1 MNVVEIIKAK
11 RDGERLT
18 DAQLRWFIDA
28 YTKGEIADEQA
39 AALCMAIYFQG
50 MQPGE
55 LAVWTGAMIDSG
67 ERLDLSSV
75 GRPTVDKHSTGGVG
89 DKVSLILAP
98 LVAACG
104 AAVPQLSG
112 RGLGHSGGT
121 LDKLDA
127 IAGWRSGLSPTEM
140 VSQLQTVGCVIAA
153 AGSGL
158 TPADRKLYALR
169 DVTATVESIPL
180 IASSIM
186 SKKIAEGTEALVLDV
201 KTGSGAF
208 MRSRDDATRLA
219 EAMVV
224 IGEAN
229 GVRTSALIT
238 AMDTVLGR
246 AAGNAIEVTESVDVL
261 AGRVD
266 GLDDLVEVTL
276 ALADEMISLAGISA
290 DPGAHLADG
299 SALGKWREMV
309 TAQGG
314 DPDAPLPEASQRL
327 AIRAERAGY
336 ITRLDA
342 LSVGI
347 AAWRL
352 GAGRSRKE
360 DPVSATAGVICVAK
374 EGDAVEEGQPIL
386 ELHVDDAGTGPRRGR
401 GSRRRDRHRLRA
413 SRAQVPRPR
422 HHPKLTVCSLE
433 YARAHPSE
441 QTVRMPAPVTLDA
454 VRAAPKVLL
463 HDHLDG
469 GLRPSTIV
477 ELADEIGYRDLPATD
492 LHELAAW
499 FTRGA
504 DTRDILQYLATFEH
518 TLAVMQTEPAL
529 HRVARE
535 AALDLA
541 VDGVVYAEVRFAPEL
556 HQERGLSL
564 DEVVDA
570 VQAGFRDGEHAAAAV
585 GQTDRDAHDHLRDAH
600 RVAVSRD
607 RRAVRAPPHAVTTR
621 SSRSTSPAPRRG
633 SRRATIARRS
643 RSRGAGWPISRS
655 MRASRPGSS

>member
-18 DAQLRWFIDA
+18 DEQLRWFIDA

-261 AGRVD
+261 AGRVE

-314 DPDAPLPEASQRL
+314 DPDARGCPSRRSASRSGPNARATSRGSTRSASASRRGDSVRVDPARRTRSARPPVCFAWPRRAMPSSRDSPSSSSTSTTRSGSAARSRLSTARSTSAPSRPSASPSSSTSSEADV
-327 AIRAERAGY
+327 RAP
-336 ITRLDA
+336 DA
-342 LSVGI
+342 RS
-347 AAWRL
+347 
-352 GAGRSRKE
+352 GAGGAEGAAPRS
-360 DPVSATAGVICVAK
+360 
-374 EGDAVEEGQPIL
+374 
-386 ELHVDDAGTGPRRGR
+386 PRR
-401 GSRRRDRHRLRA
+401 RA
-413 SRAQVPRPR
+413 
-422 HHPKLTVCSLE
+422 
-433 YARAHPSE
+433 
-441 QTVRMPAPVTLDA
+441 
-454 VRAAPKVLL
+454 
-463 HDHLDG
+463 
-469 GLRPSTIV
+469 
-477 ELADEIGYRDLPATD
+477 
-492 LHELAAW
+492 
-499 FTRGA
+499 
-504 DTRDILQYLATFEH
+504 
-518 TLAVMQTEPAL
+518 
-529 HRVARE
+529 
-535 AALDLA
+535 AALD
-541 VDGVVYAEVRFAPEL
+541 
-556 HQERGLSL
+556 
-564 DEVVDA
+564 
-570 VQAGFRDGEHAAAAV
+570 
-585 GQTDRDAHDHLRDAH
+585 
-600 RVAVSRD
+600 D
-607 RRAVRAPPHAVTTR
+607 RRAR
-621 SSRSTSPAPRRG
+621 
-633 SRRATIARRS
+633 
-643 RSRGAGWPISRS
+643 
-655 MRASRPGSS
+655 

>member
-1 MNVVEIIKAK
+1 MSMNVVEIIKAK

-18 DAQLRWFIDA
+18 DPQLRWFIEA
-28 YTKGEIADEQA
+28 YTRGEIADEQA

-55 LAVWTGAMIDSG
+55 LAVWTKAMIDSG
-67 ERLDLSSV
+67 ERLDLSAV

-127 IAGWRSGLSPTEM
+127 IAGWRSALSPAEM
-140 VSQLQTVGCVIAA
+140 VTQLQTVGCVIAA

-186 SKKIAEGTEALVLDV
+186 SKKIAEGTQALVLDV

-246 AAGNAIEVTESVDVL
+246 AAGNAIEVTESIDML
-261 AGRVD
+261 SGRVE
-266 GLDDLVEVTL
+266 GLDDLVQVTL
-276 ALADEMISLAGISA
+276 ALADEMLALAGVSA
-290 DPGAHLADG
+290 DPGAHLVDG

-309 TAQGG
+309 VAQGG
-314 DPDAPLPEASQRL
+314 DPDALLPESSQRL
-327 AIRAERAGY
+327 AIRAERSGY
-336 ITRLDA
+336 VTRLDA

-360 DPVSATAGVICVAK
+360 DPVSATAGVLCVLK

-386 ELHVDDAGTGPRRGR
+386 ELHIDDATRV
-401 GSRRRDRHRLRA
+401 S
-413 SRAQVPRPR
+413 S
-422 HHPKLTVCSLE
+422 
-433 YARAHPSE
+433 
-441 QTVRMPAPVTLDA
+441 A
-454 VRAAPKVLL
+454 VEA
-463 HDHLDG
+463 LDG
-469 GLRPSTIV
+469 AI
-477 ELADEIGYRDLPATD
+477 DIGS
-492 LHELAAW
+492 
-499 FTRGA
+499 
-504 DTRDILQYLATFEH
+504 
-518 TLAVMQTEPAL
+518 EPPERKPL
-529 HRVARE
+529 V
-535 AALDLA
+535 LD
-541 VDGVVYAEVRFAPEL
+541 VI
-556 HQERGLSL
+556 
-564 DEVVDA
+564 
-570 VQAGFRDGEHAAAAV
+570 
-585 GQTDRDAHDHLRDAH
+585 
-600 RVAVSRD
+600 
-607 RRAVRAPPHAVTTR
+607 R
-621 SSRSTSPAPRRG
+621 S
-633 SRRATIARRS
+633 
-643 RSRGAGWPISRS
+643 
-655 MRASRPGSS
+655 

>member
-1 MNVVEIIKAK
+1 MSMNVVDIIRAK
-11 RDGERLT
+11 RDGARLS

-28 YTKGEIADEQA
+28 YTKGEVADEQA
-39 AALCMAIYFQG
+39 AALCMAIYFNG

-55 LAVWTGAMIDSG
+55 LAVWTAAMIDSG
-67 ERLDLSSV
+67 ERLDLSAV

-127 IAGWRSGLSPTEM
+127 IAGWRSTLSPAEM
-140 VSQLQTVGCVIAA
+140 ITQLQTVGCVIAA

-229 GVRTSALIT
+229 GVRTSAVIT

-261 AGRVD
+261 SGRIA

-276 ALADEMISLAGISA
+276 ALADEMVALAHVDV
-290 DPGAHLADG
+290 DPGARLADG
-299 SALGKWREMV
+299 SALAKWREMV
-309 TAQGG
+309 VAQGG
-314 DPDAPLPEASQRL
+314 DPDGLLPEADQRL
-327 AIRAERAGY
+327 AIRAERSGY
-336 ITRLDA
+336 LTRLDA
-342 LSVGI
+342 FAVGV

-360 DPVSATAGVICVAK
+360 DPVSASAGVVCVAK
-374 EGDAVEEGQPIL
+374 EGDAVEGGQPIL
-386 ELHVDDAGTGPRRGR
+386 ELHVDDP
-401 GSRRRDRHRLRA
+401 
-413 SRAQVPRPR
+413 
-422 HHPKLTVCSLE
+422 
-433 YARAHPSE
+433 AR
-441 QTVRMPAPVTLDA
+441 VTFA
-454 VRAAPKVLL
+454 VEA
-463 HDHLDG
+463 LDG
-469 GLRPSTIV
+469 AIEIASEPPERKPLVLDVIRP
-477 ELADEIGYRDLPATD
+477 
-492 LHELAAW
+492 
-499 FTRGA
+499 
-504 DTRDILQYLATFEH
+504 
-518 TLAVMQTEPAL
+518 
-529 HRVARE
+529 
-535 AALDLA
+535 
-541 VDGVVYAEVRFAPEL
+541 
-556 HQERGLSL
+556 
-564 DEVVDA
+564 
-570 VQAGFRDGEHAAAAV
+570 
-585 GQTDRDAHDHLRDAH
+585 
-600 RVAVSRD
+600 
-607 RRAVRAPPHAVTTR
+607 
-621 SSRSTSPAPRRG
+621 
-633 SRRATIARRS
+633 
-643 RSRGAGWPISRS
+643 
-655 MRASRPGSS
+655 

>member
-28 YTKGEIADEQA
+28 YTKGEVADEQA

-127 IAGWRSGLSPTEM
+127 IAGWRSALSPTEM

-261 AGRVD
+261 SGRVD
-266 GLDDLVEVTL
+266 GLGRSRRGHPRARRRDALV
-276 ALADEMISLAGISA
+276 
-290 DPGAHLADG
+290 
-299 SALGKWREMV
+299 
-309 TAQGG
+309 GG
-314 DPDAPLPEASQRL
+314 PLRR
-327 AIRAERAGY
+327 IRALTSPTDPRSGSGARWSRLRAEIPTRCYPRPRSASRFGPNAPGY

-360 DPVSATAGVICVAK
+360 DPVSATAGVRCVAK

-386 ELHVDDAGTGPRRGR
+386 ELHVDDPER
-401 GSRRRDRHRLRA
+401 
-413 SRAQVPRPR
+413 
-422 HHPKLTVCSLE
+422 
-433 YARAHPSE
+433 
-441 QTVRMPAPVTLDA
+441 VRSA
-454 VRAAPKVLL
+454 VEA
-463 HDHLDG
+463 LDG
-469 GLRPSTIV
+469 AI
-477 ELADEIGYRDLPATD
+477 DIGAEPPERKSLV
-492 LHELAAW
+492 L
-499 FTRGA
+499 
-504 DTRDILQYLATFEH
+504 DII
-518 TLAVMQTEPAL
+518 
-529 HRVARE
+529 
-535 AALDLA
+535 
-541 VDGVVYAEVRFAPEL
+541 
-556 HQERGLSL
+556 
-564 DEVVDA
+564 
-570 VQAGFRDGEHAAAAV
+570 
-585 GQTDRDAHDHLRDAH
+585 
-600 RVAVSRD
+600 
-607 RRAVRAPPHAVTTR
+607 R
-621 SSRSTSPAPRRG
+621 S
-633 SRRATIARRS
+633 
-643 RSRGAGWPISRS
+643 
-655 MRASRPGSS
+655 

>member
-1 MNVVEIIKAK
+1 
-11 RDGERLT
+11 
-18 DAQLRWFIDA
+18 
-28 YTKGEIADEQA
+28 
-39 AALCMAIYFQG
+39 MAIYFQG

-127 IAGWRSGLSPTEM
+127 IEGWRSGLSPTEM
-140 VSQLQTVGCVIAA
+140 VAQLQTVGCVIAA

-219 EAMVV
+219 EAIVV

-229 GVRTSALIT
+229 GVRTSAVIT

-261 AGRVD
+261 AGRID
-266 GLDDLVEVTL
+266 GVGDLVEVTL
-276 ALADEMISLAGISA
+276 ALADEMLSLAGISA

-314 DPDAPLPEASQRL
+314 DPDALLPESSQRL
-327 AIRAERAGY
+327 AIRAERSGY
-336 ITRLDA
+336 VTRLDA

-360 DPVSATAGVICVAK
+360 DPVSPIAGVVCVMK
-374 EGDAVEEGQPIL
+374 EGDAVDEGQPIL
-386 ELHVDDAGTGPRRGR
+386 ELHVDDAER
-401 GSRRRDRHRLRA
+401 
-413 SRAQVPRPR
+413 
-422 HHPKLTVCSLE
+422 
-433 YARAHPSE
+433 
-441 QTVRMPAPVTLDA
+441 VRSA
-454 VRAAPKVLL
+454 VEA
-463 HDHLDG
+463 LDG
-469 GLRPSTIV
+469 AI
-477 ELADEIGYRDLPATD
+477 DIGA
-492 LHELAAW
+492 
-499 FTRGA
+499 
-504 DTRDILQYLATFEH
+504 
-518 TLAVMQTEPAL
+518 EPPERKSL
-529 HRVARE
+529 V
-535 AALDLA
+535 LD
-541 VDGVVYAEVRFAPEL
+541 VI
-556 HQERGLSL
+556 
-564 DEVVDA
+564 
-570 VQAGFRDGEHAAAAV
+570 
-585 GQTDRDAHDHLRDAH
+585 
-600 RVAVSRD
+600 
-607 RRAVRAPPHAVTTR
+607 R
-621 SSRSTSPAPRRG
+621 S
-633 SRRATIARRS
+633 
-643 RSRGAGWPISRS
+643 
-655 MRASRPGSS
+655 